1 MTPKQ
6 EANGCSLKHRDRHP
20 ASSLHRSLNMYL
32 LTPLS
37 LWLACCWHWGHGG
50 KQDRPR
56 PRPPGANILAGE
68 GHDVTSWQV
77 HRTER
82 RRICEEND
90 GVGAVSNGRGW
101 RPIAPQSGRR
111 RRPAESEGTGPGA
124 DMSLAFPRAAKK
136 DSVAKTESTGPRVV
150 SEKIGRVDRDQV
162 NG

>member
-1 MTPKQ
+1 M
-6 EANGCSLKHRDRHP
+6 GI
-20 ASSLHRSLNMYL
+20 RSTLFSFCISQAHTKNNEEL
-32 LTPLS
+32 
-37 LWLACCWHWGHGG
+37 
-50 KQDRPR
+50 
-56 PRPPGANILAGE
+56 
-68 GHDVTSWQV
+68 DVIV
-77 HRTER
+77 VD
-82 RRICEEND
+82 ND

-111 RRPAESEGTGPGA
+111 RRPAESDTGPGA